1 MKLLKFASVTLE
13 EKKFCQAALFQRKF
27 LLYTSSDTCLSE
39 RATEKSIL
47 GITLILPSGSF

>member
-13 EKKFCQAALFQRKF
+13 EKKFCQAALFHRKF
-27 LLYTSSDTCLSE
+27 LLYTSSDTCPSE